1 MAPFSV
7 NSVAEVRHTL
17 GQHTAVTRAGNGDI
31 LAMYGDFTDQM
42 EGQTG
47 YLVRSRDGG
56 ESWGEPE
63 LALRPRW
70 WRGGTHTSLGMQTLG
85 DGRILLPWTHGESLK
100 HNPTG
105 RTRFVCLRSD
115 DHGRSWQGWDEQA
128 LPFHRV
134 SPYGTIVELADGTL
148 LCPAC
153 GQPGGDDGYLGT
165 CFVLRSSDRGVTW
178 GEHSFICHGHP
189 NGASETDVTL
199 LPDGRLLALIR
210 AVGFPDE
217 RPSSA
222 GELPAPKVH
231 WVDYA
236 HSEDGGRTWSEPRH
250 TDVVGQN
257 MNAWVTAH
265 GTLIAACRGIDGTS
279 LLREEQIRPAS
290 RRYSDQVGYGIHF
303 FTAEAPADGS
313 RWRYRFTLPDPN
325 GLRYSAHHQ
334 SGEPSMCNLR
344 DGRVMVVYYSY
355 DESIFCGLGD
365 ENCLNP
371 LIRSEMERIP
381 HVFKRRPCRA
391 LLTEGVPELR

>member
-7 NSVAEVRHTL
+7 NSVGEVRHTL

-70 WRGGTHTSLGMQTLG
+70 WRGGTHTSLGMQTLR

-210 AVGFPDE
+210 TVGFPDE

-236 HSEDGGRTWSEPRH
+236 HSEDGGRTWSEPCH

-257 MNAWVTAH
+257 MNAWVTAR

-279 LLREEQIRPAS
+279 LLAGGADPARKPPLQRSDRLRDPLLHGSGS
-290 RRYSDQVGYGIHF
+290 RRRLTV
-303 FTAEAPADGS
+303 A
-313 RWRYRFTLPDPN
+313 LPVH
-325 GLRYSAHHQ
+325 AA
-334 SGEPSMCNLR
+334 
-344 DGRVMVVYYSY
+344 
-355 DESIFCGLGD
+355 
-365 ENCLNP
+365 
-371 LIRSEMERIP
+371 RSERVALQRP
-381 HVFKRRPCRA
+381 PSVGRAVDVQPARRSRHGGV
-391 LLTEGVPELR
+391 LLL

>member
-1 MAPFSV
+1 MD
-7 NSVAEVRHTL
+7 SVAEVRHTL

-70 WRGGTHTSLGMQTLG
+70 WRGGTHTSLGMQTLS

-115 DHGRSWQGWDEQA
+115 DHGRSWQGWDEHA

-148 LCPAC
+148 LCPVH
-153 GQPGGDDGYLGT
+153 GQLDRERGYLGT

-178 GEHSFICHGHP
+178 GDHSFICHEHP

-210 AVGFPDE
+210 TVGFPDE
-217 RPSSA
+217 RPPAS

-236 HSEDGGRTWSEPRH
+236 HSEDGGRTWSEPRR

-257 MNAWVTAH
+257 MNAWVTAQRDVDRRLPRDRRH
-265 GTLIAACRGIDGTS
+265 QPVAGGADPAREPPVQRSVRLRDS
-279 LLREEQIRPAS
+279 LLHGGGS
-290 RRYSDQVGYGIHF
+290 RRRL
-303 FTAEAPADGS
+303 TMA
-313 RWRYRFTLPDPN
+313 LPVH
-325 GLRYSAHHQ
+325 AA
-334 SGEPSMCNLR
+334 
-344 DGRVMVVYYSY
+344 
-355 DESIFCGLGD
+355 
-365 ENCLNP
+365 
-371 LIRSEMERIP
+371 RSERAALQRP
-381 HVFKRRPCRA
+381 PPVGRAVGVQPARRPRHGGV
-391 LLTEGVPELR
+391 LLLRRVDLLADSATRTA